1 LNIQKIFFYN
11 MSKNSNRKPKTNTGN
26 VIDFVLLKR
35 VLVFAKPYRLQ
46 FTIAAI
52 SAVLIS
58 ILGPMRPMLI
68 NYAIDNYILIPNKE
82 KLLDITTLLLVL
94 LFLEG
99 FVQFF
104 YIYLSTWIGQHV
116 IQDLRA
122 KIFKHILSLKMKYF
136 DNTPI
141 GTLVTRAVSDI
152 ETIADIFSQGL
163 LVIIAELLKLVV
175 VIIMMFYTDWRLTII
190 TMLTIPVLLIATS
203 WFKRNIKASFQDV
216 REQVSQLNTFV
227 QEHIVGMN
235 IVQIFNR
242 EKAEYKKFK
251 NINKSHRD
259 AHLRSIFYYA
269 VFFPIVEVLSAIS
282 IGLIVWYGGHG
293 ILSGKDITV
302 GELIAFILFIHMMFR
317 PIRQLA
323 DRFNILQMG
332 IVGSERVFKVLDTD
346 EKITDLGENLLEFMN
361 GTISFKDVDFSYK
374 PDERVLNGLTFDI
387 KAGKML
393 ALVGSTGA
401 GKTSVISV
409 LNRFYE
415 IQKGKIT
422 IDGINIDDVQLANLR
437 KNIALVQQEVFLFSD
452 SILNN
457 ITLFNSEISRDKII
471 ASAKEIGVHKFIE
484 SLPNNYDYVVGER
497 GVTLSAGQRQLIA
510 FLRVYVRN
518 PKILILDEATS
529 SIDTATE
536 EMLQNALSKLS
547 RNRTTIVIAHRLST
561 IVKADK
567 IVHLKDGSVIE
578 EGTHKE
584 LLESGG
590 SYSKMY
596 DLQESGSLNS

>member
-1 LNIQKIFFYN
+1 
-11 MSKNSNRKPKTNTGN
+11 MSKTKINKSKSNAGN

-35 VLVFAKPYRLQ
+35 VLIFAEPYRLQ
-46 FTIAAI
+46 FTVAAI
-52 SAVLIS
+52 SAILLSV
-58 ILGPMRPMLI
+58 LGPIRPMLI
-68 NYAIDNYILIPNKE
+68 NYAIDNYILIPNEE
-82 KLLDITTLLLVL
+82 KLWNITTLLLGL
-94 LFLEG
+94 LFIEA
-99 FVQFF
+99 FIQFF

-163 LVIIAELLKLVV
+163 LVIIAELLKLLVV
-175 VIIMMFYTDWRLTII
+175 VIMMFYTDWRLAII
-190 TMLTIPVLLIATS
+190 AMLTIPILLVATS
-203 WFKRNIKASFQDV
+203 WFKRNIKASFKNV

-235 IVQIFNR
+235 IVHIFNR
-242 EKAEYKKFK
+242 EQAEYKKFK
-251 NINKSHRD
+251 AINRSHRD

-269 VFFPIVEVLSAIS
+269 VFFPIVEVLSAMS
-282 IGLIVWYGGHG
+282 IGLIVWYGGQG

-332 IVGSERVFKVLDTD
+332 IVGSERVFKVLDKV
-346 EKITDLGENLLEFMN
+346 EKITDSGKNTLESVE
-361 GTISFKDVDFSYK
+361 GSISFNDVNFSYK
-374 PDERVLNGLTFDI
+374 KDELVLRNLNFEI

-393 ALVGSTGA
+393 ALVGRTGA
-401 GKTSVISV
+401 GKTSIISV

-415 IQKGKIT
+415 IQKGIIS
-422 IDGINIDDVQLANLR
+422 IDGINIDTVKLSSLR

-457 ITLFNSEISRDKII
+457 ITLFDTDITRVKII
-471 ASAKEIGVHKFIE
+471 EAAKEIGVHSFIE
-484 SLPNNYDYVVGER
+484 TLPNTYDYVVGER

-536 EMLQNALSKLS
+536 QLLQNALEKLS
-547 RNRTTIVIAHRLST
+547 KNRTTIVIAHRLST
-561 IVKADK
+561 IIKADK
-567 IVHLKDGSVIE
+567 ILHLKNGSVHE
-578 EGTHKE
+578 EGTHE
-584 LLESGG
+584 FLLKSGG
-590 SYSKMY
+590 AYAEMYS
-596 DLQESGSLNS
+596 LQESDTLSK

>member
-1 LNIQKIFFYN
+1 
-11 MSKNSNRKPKTNTGN
+11 MSKTKSNKSKSNTGN

-35 VLVFAKPYRLQ
+35 VLAFAKPYRLQ

-52 SAVLIS
+52 SAVLLS
-58 ILGPMRPMLI
+58 VLGPMRPMLI

-82 KLLDITTLLLVL
+82 KLLNITTLLLGL
-94 LFLEG
+94 LFVEA
-99 FVQFF
+99 FIQFF

-175 VIIMMFYTDWRLTII
+175 VVIMMFYTDWRLAII
-190 TMLTIPVLLIATS
+190 TMLTIPILLVATS

-235 IVQIFNR
+235 VVQIFNR
-242 EKAEYKKFK
+242 EQAEYKKFK
-251 NINKSHRD
+251 TINQSHRN

-269 VFFPIVEVLSAIS
+269 VFFPIVEVLSAMS
-282 IGLIVWYGGHG
+282 IGLIVWYGGQG

-346 EKITDLGENLLEFMN
+346 AKIADLGENTLENME
-361 GTISFKDVDFSYK
+361 GAISFKEVDFSYK
-374 PDERVLNGLTFDI
+374 QDEWVLKGLTFEI

-393 ALVGSTGA
+393 ALVGRTGA
-401 GKTSVISV
+401 GKTSIISV

-415 IQKGKIT
+415 TQKGTIA
-422 IDGINIDDVQLANLR
+422 IDGIDIDTVQLANLR
-437 KNIALVQQEVFLFSD
+437 ENIALVQQEVFLFSD

-457 ITLFNSEISRDKII
+457 ITLFDTDITRVKII
-471 ASAKEIGVHKFIE
+471 EAAKEIGVHNFIE
-484 SLPNNYDYVVGER
+484 ALPNAYDYVVGER

-536 EMLQNALSKLS
+536 ELLQNALEKLS
-547 RNRTTIVIAHRLST
+547 KDRTTIVIAHRLST

-567 IVHLKDGSVIE
+567 ILHLKNGSVLE
-578 EGTHKE
+578 EGTHKH
-584 LLESGG
+584 LMQSGG
-590 SYSKMY
+590 AYSEMY
-596 DLQESGSLNS
+596 NLQESVNLDK

>member
-1 LNIQKIFFYN
+1 
-11 MSKNSNRKPKTNTGN
+11 MSKTKTNKSKSNTGN

-35 VLVFAKPYRLQ
+35 VLAFAKPYQMQ

-52 SAVLIS
+52 AAVLLS
-58 ILGPMRPMLI
+58 VLGPARPMLI
-68 NYAIDNYILIPNKE
+68 NYAIDNYILIPNNE
-82 KLLDITTLLLVL
+82 KLFDITVLLLGL
-94 LFLEG
+94 LFVEA
-99 FVQFF
+99 FIQFF

-175 VIIMMFYTDWRLTII
+175 VVIMMFYTDWRLAII
-190 TMLTIPVLLIATS
+190 AMLTIPILLVATS

-242 EKAEYKKFK
+242 EQAEYKKFK
-251 NINKSHRD
+251 TINQSHRD

-269 VFFPIVEVLSAIS
+269 VFFPIVEVLSAMS
-282 IGLIVWYGGHG
+282 IGLIVWYGGQG

-332 IVGSERVFKVLDTD
+332 IVGSERVFKVLDKD
-346 EKITDLGENLLEFMN
+346 EKIDDSGKNKIESME
-361 GTISFKDVDFSYK
+361 GAISFKDVDFYYK
-374 PDERVLNGLTFDI
+374 QDEWVLKGLSFEI

-393 ALVGSTGA
+393 ALVGRTGA
-401 GKTSVISV
+401 GKTSIISV

-415 IQKGKIT
+415 TQKGIIA
-422 IDGINIDDVQLANLR
+422 IDGVNINTIQLSNLR
-437 KNIALVQQEVFLFSD
+437 QNIALVQQEVFLFSD

-457 ITLFNSEISRDKII
+457 ITLFDSNITRNKII
-471 ASAKEIGVHKFIE
+471 EAAKKIGVHGFIE
-484 SLPNNYDYVVGER
+484 ALPNSYDYVVGER
-497 GVTLSAGQRQLIA
+497 GVTLSSGQRQLIA

-536 EMLQNALSKLS
+536 KLLQNALEKLS
-547 RNRTTIVIAHRLST
+547 KDRTTIVIAHRLST

-567 IVHLKDGSVIE
+567 ILHLKNGSVLE
-578 EGTHKE
+578 EGTHE
-584 LLESGG
+584 YLLKSGG
-590 SYSKMY
+590 AYSKMY
-596 DLQESGSLNS
+596 NLQESDTLS

>member
-1 LNIQKIFFYN
+1 
-11 MSKNSNRKPKTNTGN
+11 MSKTKSNKSKSNTGN

-35 VLVFAKPYRLQ
+35 VLAFAKPYRLQ

-52 SAVLIS
+52 SAVLLS

-82 KLLDITTLLLVL
+82 KLLDITALLLGL
-94 LFLEG
+94 LFVEA
-99 FVQFF
+99 FIQFF

-175 VIIMMFYTDWRLTII
+175 VIIMMFYTDWRLAII
-190 TMLTIPVLLIATS
+190 TMLTIPILLVATS

-235 IVQIFNR
+235 VVQIFNR
-242 EKAEYKKFK
+242 EQAEYKKFK
-251 NINKSHRD
+251 TINKSHRD

-269 VFFPIVEVLSAIS
+269 VFFPIVEVLSAMS
-282 IGLIVWYGGHG
+282 IGLIVWYGGQG

-346 EKITDLGENLLEFMN
+346 AKIADLGKNTLENME
-361 GTISFKDVDFSYK
+361 GAISFKEVDFSYK
-374 PDERVLNGLTFDI
+374 KDEWVLKGLTFEI

-393 ALVGSTGA
+393 ALVGRTGA
-401 GKTSVISV
+401 GKTSIISV

-415 IQKGKIT
+415 TQKGTIA
-422 IDGINIDDVQLANLR
+422 IDGIDIDTVQLANLR
-437 KNIALVQQEVFLFSD
+437 ENIALVQQEVFLFSD

-457 ITLFNSEISRDKII
+457 ITLFDTDITRIEIVE
-471 ASAKEIGVHKFIE
+471 AAKEIGVHDFIE
-484 SLPNNYDYVVGER
+484 TLPNTYDYVVGER

-536 EMLQNALSKLS
+536 ELLQNALEKLS
-547 RNRTTIVIAHRLST
+547 KDRTTIVIAHRLST

-567 IVHLKDGSVIE
+567 ILHLKNGSVLE
-578 EGTHKE
+578 EGTHKH
-584 LLESGG
+584 LMQSGG
-590 SYSKMY
+590 AYSEMY
-596 DLQESGSLNS
+596 NLQESVNLDK

>member
-1 LNIQKIFFYN
+1 
-11 MSKNSNRKPKTNTGN
+11 MSKTKINKSKSNAGN

-35 VLVFAKPYRLQ
+35 VLIFAEPYRLQ

-52 SAVLIS
+52 SAILLSV
-58 ILGPMRPMLI
+58 LGPIRPMLI
-68 NYAIDNYILIPNKE
+68 NYAIDNYILIPNEE
-82 KLLDITTLLLVL
+82 KLWNITALLLGL
-94 LFLEG
+94 LFIEA
-99 FVQFF
+99 FIQFF

-163 LVIIAELLKLVV
+163 LVIIAELLKLLVV
-175 VIIMMFYTDWRLTII
+175 VIMMFYTDWRLAII
-190 TMLTIPVLLIATS
+190 AMLTIPILLVATS
-203 WFKRNIKASFQDV
+203 WFKRNIKASFQNV

-235 IVQIFNR
+235 IVHIFNR
-242 EKAEYKKFK
+242 EQAEYKKFK
-251 NINKSHRD
+251 AINRSHRD

-269 VFFPIVEVLSAIS
+269 VFFPIVEVLSAMS
-282 IGLIVWYGGHG
+282 IGLIVWYGGQG

-332 IVGSERVFKVLDTD
+332 IVGSERVFKVLDKV
-346 EKITDLGENLLEFMN
+346 EKITDSGKNTLESVE
-361 GTISFKDVDFSYK
+361 GSISFNDVNFSYK
-374 PDERVLNGLTFDI
+374 KDELVLRDLNFEI

-393 ALVGSTGA
+393 ALVGRTGA
-401 GKTSVISV
+401 GKTSIISV

-415 IQKGKIT
+415 IQKGIIS
-422 IDGINIDDVQLANLR
+422 IDGINIDTVKLSSLR

-457 ITLFNSEISRDKII
+457 ITLFDTDITREKII
-471 ASAKEIGVHKFIE
+471 EAAKEIGVHSFIE
-484 SLPNNYDYVVGER
+484 TLPNTYDYVVGER

-536 EMLQNALSKLS
+536 QLLQNALEKLS
-547 RNRTTIVIAHRLST
+547 KNRTTIVIAHRLST
-561 IVKADK
+561 IIKADK
-567 IVHLKDGSVIE
+567 ILHLKNGSVHE
-578 EGTHKE
+578 EGTHE
-584 LLESGG
+584 FLLKSGG
-590 SYSKMY
+590 AYAEMYS
-596 DLQESGSLNS
+596 LQESDTLIK

>member
-1 LNIQKIFFYN
+1 MPKT
-11 MSKNSNRKPKTNTGN
+11 SNKKPKSNTGN

-52 SAVLIS
+52 SAVLLS
-58 ILGPMRPMLI
+58 ILGPIRPMLI

-82 KLLDITTLLLVL
+82 RLLEITVLLLGL
-94 LFLEG
+94 LFFEG

-175 VIIMMFYTDWRLTII
+175 VIIMMFYTDWRLAII

-242 EKAEYKKFK
+242 EQAEYNKFK
-251 NINKSHRD
+251 KINKSHRD

-269 VFFPIVEVLSAIS
+269 VFFPIVEVLSAMS
-282 IGLIVWYGGHG
+282 IGLIVWYGGQG

-346 EKITDLGENLLEFMN
+346 EKITDLGGNLLEFMN

-374 PDERVLNGLTFDI
+374 PDERVLNGLTFEI

-393 ALVGSTGA
+393 ALVGRTGA

-415 IQKGKIT
+415 IQKGEIT
-422 IDGINIDDVQLANLR
+422 IDGVNIDNVQLANLR

-452 SILNN
+452 SIMNN

-471 ASAKEIGVHKFIE
+471 AAAKEIGVHNFIE
-484 SLPNNYDYVVGER
+484 TLPNTYDYVVGER

-529 SIDTATE
+529 SIDTSTE

-547 RNRTTIVIAHRLST
+547 ENRTTIVIAHRLST
-561 IVKADK
+561 IVKSDK
-567 IVHLKDGSVIE
+567 ILHLKNGSVLE
-578 EGTHKE
+578 EGTHKQ
-584 LLESGG
+584 LLQSGG
-590 SYSKMY
+590 DYAEMY
-596 DLQESGSLNS
+596 NLQESNSFDK

>member
-1 LNIQKIFFYN
+1 VADK
-11 MSKNSNRKPKTNTGN
+11 KTGN

-35 VLVFAKPYRLQ
+35 VIAFAKPYKLQ
-46 FTIAAI
+46 LMIAAI
-52 SAVLIS
+52 SAILLSV
-58 ILGPMRPMLI
+58 LGPLRPMLI
-68 NYAIDNYILIPNKE
+68 NYAIDNYIMIPNKE
-82 KLLDITTLLLVL
+82 KLLEITILLLSL
-94 LFLEG
+94 LFFEG
-99 FVQFF
+99 IVQFF

-175 VIIMMFYTDWRLTII
+175 VIAMMFYTDWRLAII
-190 TMLTIPVLLIATS
+190 AMLTIPVLLVATA
-203 WFKRNIKASFQDV
+203 WFKRNIKAAFQDV

-242 EKAEYKKFK
+242 EDAEYKKFK
-251 NINKSHRD
+251 FINQSHRE
-259 AHLRSIFYYA
+259 AHVRSIFYYA
-269 VFFPIVEVLSAIS
+269 VFFPVVEVLSAIS
-282 IGLIVWYGGHG
+282 IGLIVWYGGQG
-293 ILSGKDITV
+293 ILSGKDITI
-302 GELIAFILFIHMMFR
+302 GELIAFILFVHMMFR

-323 DRFNILQMG
+323 DRFNVLQMG

-346 EKITDLGENLLEFMN
+346 EKIKDIGENKLENMQ
-361 GTISFKDVDFSYK
+361 GAISFNKVDFAYK
-374 PDERVLNGLTFDI
+374 DQEWVLKGLDFEI
-387 KAGKML
+387 EPGKFL

-401 GKTSVISV
+401 GKTSIISI

-415 IQKGKIT
+415 IQNGEIA
-422 IDGINIDDVQLANLR
+422 IDGVNIEDIKLESLR

-457 ITLFNSEISRDKII
+457 ITLFDSKITREQVI
-471 ASAKEIGVHKFIE
+471 VAAKVIGIHDFITA
-484 SLPNNYDYVVGER
+484 LPNTYDYVVGER

-518 PKILILDEATS
+518 PKILILDEATA

-536 EMLQNALSKLS
+536 ELLQKALYKLSK
-547 RNRTTIVIAHRLST
+547 NRTTIVIAHRLST
-561 IVKADK
+561 IVNADK
-567 IVHLKDGSVIE
+567 ILHLQDGKV
-578 EGTHKE
+578 
-584 LLESGG
+584 LESGTHTELIKSSG
-590 SYSKMY
+590 AYSKMY
-596 DLQESGSLNS
+596 HLQADADLNI

>member
-1 LNIQKIFFYN
+1 
-11 MSKNSNRKPKTNTGN
+11 MSKTKINKSKSNAGN

-35 VLVFAKPYRLQ
+35 VLIFAEPYRLQ
-46 FTIAAI
+46 FTVAAI
-52 SAVLIS
+52 SAILLSV
-58 ILGPMRPMLI
+58 LGPIRPMLI
-68 NYAIDNYILIPNKE
+68 NYAIDNYILIPNEE
-82 KLLDITTLLLVL
+82 KLWNITTLLLGL
-94 LFLEG
+94 LFIEA
-99 FVQFF
+99 FIQFF

-163 LVIIAELLKLVV
+163 LVIIAELLKLLVV
-175 VIIMMFYTDWRLTII
+175 VIMMFYTDWRLAII
-190 TMLTIPVLLIATS
+190 AMLTIPILLVATS
-203 WFKRNIKASFQDV
+203 WFKRNIKASFQNV

-235 IVQIFNR
+235 IVHIFNR
-242 EKAEYKKFK
+242 EQAEYKKFK
-251 NINKSHRD
+251 AINRSHRD

-269 VFFPIVEVLSAIS
+269 VFFPIVEVLSAMS
-282 IGLIVWYGGHG
+282 IGLIVWYGGQG

-332 IVGSERVFKVLDTD
+332 IVGSERVFKVLDKV
-346 EKITDLGENLLEFMN
+346 EKITDSGKNTLESVE
-361 GTISFKDVDFSYK
+361 GSISFNDVNFSYK
-374 PDERVLNGLTFDI
+374 KDELVLRDLNFEI

-393 ALVGSTGA
+393 ALVGRTGA
-401 GKTSVISV
+401 GKTSIISV

-415 IQKGKIT
+415 IQKGIIS
-422 IDGINIDDVQLANLR
+422 IDGINIDTVKLSSLR

-457 ITLFNSEISRDKII
+457 ITLFDTDITKVKII
-471 ASAKEIGVHKFIE
+471 EAAKEIGVHSFIE
-484 SLPNNYDYVVGER
+484 TLPNTYDYVVGER

-536 EMLQNALSKLS
+536 QLLQNALEKLS
-547 RNRTTIVIAHRLST
+547 KNRTTIVIAHRLST
-561 IVKADK
+561 IIKADK
-567 IVHLKDGSVIE
+567 ILHLKNGSVHE
-578 EGTHKE
+578 EGTHE
-584 LLESGG
+584 FLLKSGG
-590 SYSKMY
+590 AYAEMYS
-596 DLQESGSLNS
+596 LQESDTLSK

>member
-1 LNIQKIFFYN
+1 
-11 MSKNSNRKPKTNTGN
+11 MSKTKSNKSKSNTGN

-35 VLVFAKPYRLQ
+35 VLAFAKPYRLQ

-52 SAVLIS
+52 SAVLLS
-58 ILGPMRPMLI
+58 ILGPMRPILI

-82 KLLDITTLLLVL
+82 KLLDITALLLGL
-94 LFLEG
+94 LFVEA
-99 FVQFF
+99 FIQFF

-175 VIIMMFYTDWRLTII
+175 VIIMMFYTDWRLAII
-190 TMLTIPVLLIATS
+190 TMLTIPILLVATS

-235 IVQIFNR
+235 VVQIFNR
-242 EKAEYKKFK
+242 EQAEYKKFK
-251 NINKSHRD
+251 TINKSHRD

-269 VFFPIVEVLSAIS
+269 VFFPIVEVLSAMS
-282 IGLIVWYGGHG
+282 IGLIVWYGGQG

-346 EKITDLGENLLEFMN
+346 AKIADLGENTLENME
-361 GTISFKDVDFSYK
+361 GAISFKEVDFSYK
-374 PDERVLNGLTFDI
+374 QDEWVLKGLTFEI

-393 ALVGSTGA
+393 ALVGRTGA
-401 GKTSVISV
+401 GKTSIVSV

-415 IQKGKIT
+415 TQKGTIA
-422 IDGINIDDVQLANLR
+422 IDGIDINTVQLANLR
-437 KNIALVQQEVFLFSD
+437 ENIALVQQEVFLFSD

-457 ITLFNSEISRDKII
+457 ITLFDTDITRIKII
-471 ASAKEIGVHKFIE
+471 EAAKEIGVHDFIE
-484 SLPNNYDYVVGER
+484 TLPNTYDYVVGER

-536 EMLQNALSKLS
+536 ELLQNALEKLS
-547 RNRTTIVIAHRLST
+547 KDRTTIVIAHRLST

-567 IVHLKDGSVIE
+567 ILHLKNGSVLE
-578 EGTHKE
+578 EGTHKH
-584 LLESGG
+584 LLKSGG
-590 SYSKMY
+590 AYAEMY
-596 DLQESGSLNS
+596 NLQESVSLDK